1 MLMPPPPPWDIP
13 VLDAMAALPV
23 AVCVMAAIPDMAADV
38 AETIIVWVK
47 AVRIACKRMPP
58 FAVVR
63 WSQ

>member
-38 AETIIVWVK
+38 AETIIV
-47 AVRIACKRMPP
+47 CPE
-58 FAVVR
+58 
-63 WSQ
+63 